1 MGYAANLSRP
11 AAFILCK
18 GDRQMKQYETQKI
31 RNIGLLGHG
40 GQGKTTLAEAM
51 LYTSG
56 AIDRMGRTED
66 GNTTADFD
74 PEEQKRG
81 FSISAAL
88 APVEWKDHKI
98 NVIDVPGYFDM
109 VGEAAGPM
117 RVIEGAVIVVGA
129 AAGLDVGTEKAWANC
144 EAHSV
149 ARIFFVNQLD
159 RENVSYSNVLNEL
172 KTKYGVGVVPITW
185 PILDGGFKGYVDILS
200 GKAYL
205 FDGKTVK
212 ETDIPGD
219 LADTVSEIREGITEA
234 AAGSDEELMEKFFE
248 EGTLSGEEITK
259 GLREGVANGAVV
271 PVLCGSALENKGTTA
286 LLDTLI
292 GFIPSPGEAAP
303 ARGVVPGTDNEVARP
318 TQDDL
323 PLSAFVF
330 KTIADPFVGR
340 LSFIKVMSGTLTAG
354 TSVENTTTGK
364 SEKINHVYT
373 MVGKKQLELDALRA
387 GDIGALSK
395 ISANTGDTLCDPA
408 DRIQYPPVAFPEPC
422 ITFAVVAAK
431 QGEED
436 KVFGGL
442 ARLQE
447 EDPSLTIRK
456 SPETGDTLISGQGEL
471 HLAIIT
477 SKLMNKFRTQ
487 AVLTDPRVPYRE
499 TIRKTVSAQ
508 GRHKKQTGGHGQFG
522 DVWIEFSPIED
533 GSADFEF
540 VDRVVGGVV
549 PRQYIPAVEKGLRE
563 CITRG
568 VLAGYPVVNLRCALY
583 DGSYHPV
590 DSSEMAFKTAAHL
603 AFKKGCAE
611 ANPVLLEPIYRV
623 SVLVPEDSMGD
634 VIGDLNR
641 RRGRIMGM
649 NPKPGGMQ
657 EVLAEVPE
665 AEMFK
670 YATDLRSMTQARGSF
685 TMMLERYE
693 EVPPNIAQKVI
704 EKARKEMEQEE

>member
-1 MGYAANLSRP
+1 
-11 AAFILCK
+11 
-18 GDRQMKQYETQKI
+18 MKQYETQKI

-56 AIDRMGRTED
+56 AIDRMGRIED
-66 GNTTADFD
+66 GNTITDFD
-74 PEEQKRG
+74 AEEQKRG

-109 VGEAAGPM
+109 VGEVAGPM
-117 RVIEGAVIVVGA
+117 RVIEGAVIVLGA
-129 AAGLDVGTEKAWANC
+129 AAGLDVGAEKAWGNC
-144 EAHSV
+144 EAYSV
-149 ARIFFVNQLD
+149 ARLFFVNQLD
-159 RENVSYSNVLNEL
+159 RENVSYSRVLDEL
-172 KTKYGVGVVPITW
+172 KAKYGSGVVPIAW
-185 PILDGGFKGYVDILS
+185 PILDGGFKGYVDILG

-205 FDGKTVK
+205 FEGKAVK
-212 ETDIPGD
+212 ETAIPDD
-219 LADTVSEIREGITEA
+219 LADTISEIRDGITEA

-248 EGTLSGEEITK
+248 EGTLTGEEIIK
-259 GLREGVANGAVV
+259 GLREGVANGTVV
-271 PVLCGSALENKGTTA
+271 PVLCGSALENKGTAA

-292 GFIPSPGEAAP
+292 GFIPSPGETTP
-303 ARGVVPGTDNEVARP
+303 ARGVVPGTDKEVTRSA
-318 TQDDL
+318 QDDQ

-330 KTIADPFVGR
+330 KTVADPFVGR
-340 LSFIKVMSGTLTAG
+340 LSFIKVMSGTLAAG
-354 TSVENTTTGK
+354 AAAENVAAGK
-364 SEKINHVYT
+364 NEKINHVYT
-373 MVGKKQLELDALRA
+373 MVGKRQLELDALRA

-395 ISANTGDTLCDPA
+395 INANTGDTLCDPA
-408 DRIQYPPVAFPEPC
+408 DKIQYPPVAFPEPC
-422 ITFAVVAAK
+422 ISFAVMAAK

-436 KVFGGL
+436 KVFSGL

-447 EDPSLTIRK
+447 EDPSFTIRK
-456 SPETGDTLISGQGEL
+456 SAETGDTLLSGQGEL
-471 HLAIIT
+471 HLTIIT

-487 AVLTDPRVPYRE
+487 AVLTDPKIPYRE
-499 TIRKTVSAQ
+499 TIRKTVNAQ

-522 DVWIEFSPIED
+522 DVWIEFSPIVD

-590 DSSEMAFKTAAHL
+590 DSSEMAFKIAAHL
-603 AFKKGCAE
+603 AFKKGCAD
-611 ANPVLLEPIYRV
+611 ASPALLEPIDRV
-623 SVLVPEDSMGD
+623 AVLVPDESMGD

-649 NPKPGGMQ
+649 NPKPGGLQ

-685 TMMLERYE
+685 TMTLERYE

-704 EKARKEMEQEE
+704 EKAKKDLEEEE